1 MTASD
6 RPPVRIGVIGRAS
19 WGASCRTEVVGGF
32 HGASYMTGTA
42 LTKALVFGVEAADAI
57 ARG

>member
-1 MTASD
+1 M
-6 RPPVRIGVIGRAS
+6 RAS

-42 LTKALVFGVEAADAI
+42 LTKALVFGVGAADAI